1 MAIDIKIAT
10 GGESRSENPCPLG
23 RAWVSEIF
31 VYRSIKKV
39 DAWRGLVTIVY
50 RSLEKSKIFNRTDA
64 AEELTMSKTCD
75 DNRKPTA
82 HDQLVEE
89 DPHKRATGI
98 FGQKQN
104 HFLMQSAVSE
114 EAKRG
119 KDQ

>member
-1 MAIDIKIAT
+1 
-10 GGESRSENPCPLG
+10 
-23 RAWVSEIF
+23 
-31 VYRSIKKV
+31 
-39 DAWRGLVTIVY
+39 
-50 RSLEKSKIFNRTDA
+50 
-64 AEELTMSKTCD
+64 MSKTCD

-82 HDQLVEE
+82 HDQLHQLVEE
-89 DPHKRATGI
+89 DPNKRATGI